1 MKRITAFILVTLML
15 LSVCACSK
23 SENAGTDNNV
33 VQQQDIV
40 ITIPKSLISEQT
52 STELTE
58 EQKSMGFKSATLND
72 DGTLTLVIAKSEY
85 DTLMQKLK
93 QNTADSLESIV
104 TGGTYPSVKDIEYND
119 DFSKIT
125 LIVEQQSFDEGLDS
139 LSTLVAG
146 LAGTIYQVYNGAD
159 TDNLT
164 VTIDIK
170 DKSTG
175 NVFKTVH
182 YPQDMEQ

>member
-23 SENAGTDNNV
+23 SENAGTDDNV

-104 TGGTYPSVKDIEYND
+104 TGGT
-119 DFSKIT
+119 
-125 LIVEQQSFDEGLDS
+125 
-139 LSTLVAG
+139 
-146 LAGTIYQVYNGAD
+146 
-159 TDNLT
+159 
-164 VTIDIK
+164 
-170 DKSTG
+170 
-175 NVFKTVH
+175 
-182 YPQDMEQ
+182 

>member
-1 MKRITAFILVTLML
+1 MKRITAFVLITLVL

-23 SENAGTDNNV
+23 TESTAPDDTAA
-33 VQQQDIV
+33 QQQDV
-40 ITIPKSLISEQT
+40 EITIPKSLISEQA

-58 EQKSMGFKSATLND
+58 DQKSMGFKSASLNE
-72 DGTLTLVIAKSEY
+72 DGSLTLVIAESEY

-104 TGGTYPSVKDIEYND
+104 TDGTYPSVKDIEYND

-146 LAGTIYQVYNGAD
+146 LAGTIYQAYNGAD
-159 TDNLT
+159 ADKLT

-170 DKSTG
+170 DLSTG

-182 YPQDMEQ
+182 YPQYMEH